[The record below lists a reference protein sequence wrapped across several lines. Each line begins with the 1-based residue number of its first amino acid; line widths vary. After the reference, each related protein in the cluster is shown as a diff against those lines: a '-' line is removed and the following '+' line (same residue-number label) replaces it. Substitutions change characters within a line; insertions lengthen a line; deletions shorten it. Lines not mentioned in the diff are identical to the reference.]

1 MLQLC
6 SYKPFGLLC
15 SLSYSVLNELRCQ
28 MNKPRLNQ
36 EVYQIYNSYPE
47 VQRGNDVVN
56 DGLKPSFTAN
66 LTPQKNVPYKSFRY
80 RQTTQDDGETIDTF

>member
-1 MLQLC
+1 MFITVRLVVFKTYVCNFVCLMLELC

-56 DGLKPSFTAN
+56 DGLKPSFTAY
-66 LTPQKNVPYKSFRY
+66 LTP
-80 RQTTQDDGETIDTF
+80 